1 MWLANTD
8 KIIKDQYCSE
18 LHNSDWEHLSELQ
31 RLSERLTMTLVAQ
44 EHPMPAKHHP
54 LEPDHHL
61 HPEECHVVSASAHRP
76 QYPREQWGKANK
88 NIFALLLPSIINS
101 TFFFLFFQ
109 PWCRLITTIYN
120 YFVVTNFFWMFV
132 EGCYLHTAI
141 VMTYS
146 TDKLRKWV
154 FLFIG
159 WCEYVGVDS
168 ALVTLRSARRRA
180 PYAGYVTRVQSGSRA
195 F

>member
-1 MWLANTD
+1 M
-8 KIIKDQYCSE
+8 
-18 LHNSDWEHLSELQ
+18 LHTHKKVFLCFLQ
-31 RLSERLTMTLVAQ
+31 LGALTCL
-44 EHPMPAKHHP
+44 
-54 LEPDHHL
+54 
-61 HPEECHVVSASAHRP
+61 
-76 QYPREQWGKANK
+76 
-88 NIFALLLPSIINS
+88 
-101 TFFFLFFQ
+101 FFFPQ

-159 WCEYVGVDS
+159 WCEYVRVDRPLLTLHS
-168 ALVTLRSARRRA
+168 ALGHAGFKQGSQFGTLKTFFLVTENSNSQCVSFHKCTLCRFYSLGT
-180 PYAGYVTRVQSGSRA
+180 PQSFTQWDMVSSILYNHLCW
-195 F
+195 